1 MHKTR
6 QIQDYV
12 HFNNNRCSAC
22 AQCVRACPTKTIRV
36 RDSRHIRFV
45 DQCIGCGECIRV
57 CPTGAATSKTV
68 EKQTFAREKLSVA
81 VVSPLLYTQF
91 PGVRPGR
98 VRQALK
104 QIGFQKVIDLSPY
117 VEMTQIATET
127 YIHRSRSR
135 KDAKW
140 PLISPFCPVVLRLI
154 GLRFPGLLP
163 HVLPI
168 KRLESLMASVVPETI
183 LRLSQNARKP
193 AVIFHITPC
202 PVIAETVDS
211 AAASDLPWIERSLGI
226 NTIYPL
232 ILHQLDSPAN
242 RDADPADARPD
253 DKFYRG
259 KALLW
264 GVSGGEISGI
274 SVDRAV
280 AVSGLKET
288 IAYLEK
294 IDIGLLRDTAYFEF
308 RTCPEGCI
316 GGPFTA
322 LDKYMAKAGVQK
334 TVRKCGFGRPL
345 SRDTILKRYEQGWFF
360 STRPPG
366 ERAELK
372 KSNKAALTLPE
383 MQQIETL
390 LMQIQGKNCSACGAP
405 DCRTFAEDVVR
416 GQTSLED
423 CLMLNARK
431 ALNQQKRKGES

>member
-12 HFNNNRCSAC
+12 HFNDDRCSGC
-22 AQCVRACPTKTIRV
+22 ALCVKACPTKTIRV
-36 RDSRHIRFV
+36 RDDRHIRFV

-57 CPTGAATSKTV
+57 CPTGAATSRTAEPPV
-68 EKQTFAREKLSVA
+68 FAADHLSVA

-91 PGVRPGR
+91 PGVKPGR

-104 QIGFQKVIDLSPY
+104 RIGFKKIIDLSPY
-117 VEMTQIATET
+117 VEMTQVATET
-127 YIHRSRSR
+127 YISRSLSQ
-135 KDAKW
+135 KNAKW

-168 KRLESLMASVVPETI
+168 KRLRTLVASAVSETI
-183 LRLSQNARKP
+183 FSQNQETGEP
-193 AVIFHITPC
+193 VVVFHITPC
-202 PVIAETVDS
+202 PVTTDTTE
-211 AAASDLPWIERSLGI
+211 AATASDSPWIERSLGI

-232 ILHQLDSPAN
+232 ILQQLDSLTD
-242 RDADPADARPD
+242 RDADTSDEKPG

-259 KALLW
+259 RALLW
-264 GVSGGEISGI
+264 GVSGGEISGF
-274 SVDRAV
+274 SVDRTV

-294 IDIGLLRDTAYFEF
+294 IEIGLFRDTAYFEF

-316 GGPFTA
+316 GGPFMA

-334 TVRKCGFGRPL
+334 TVRTCGFGRPL
-345 SRDTILKRYEQGWFF
+345 SRETILKRYEQGWFF
-360 STRPPG
+360 STRPPR
-366 ERAELK
+366 ERAELRK
-372 KSNKAALTLPE
+372 TCITALTLPE

-390 LMQIQGKNCSACGAP
+390 LVQIHGKDCAACGAP

-416 GQTSLED
+416 GRTALAE
-423 CLMLNARK
+423 CLMLSARR
-431 ALNQQKRKGES
+431 AVNQGQRKGES